1 MKEDAVL
8 STEVLFPCCTGVHQS
23 ATKLTGQ
30 RLRTADKQARR
41 WRPRGPQLCIAG
53 ERGRQECE
61 KAKEPGHS
69 KPAWGGRTNYSKSF
83 FRGRNLPGESG
94 PDARFEFRHR
104 ISDCSPCTG
113 AHDQLPLN
121 TSSGAR

>member
-69 KPAWGGRTNYSKSF
+69 KPAWWGGGGLIIASHFS
-83 FRGRNLPGESG
+83 GE
-94 PDARFEFRHR
+94 ETIQQKVVQRH
-104 ISDCSPCTG
+104 ILNSDIGSVAVPH
-113 AHDQLPLN
+113 AQAPV
-121 TSSGAR
+121 TSYL